1 MKQRPALI
9 QQNKLS
15 KPAYPLP
22 EHIKEMYKQTYN
34 DRSIQMEHVII
45 VFADT
50 HLKEDE
56 IEEFKGLVHA
66 CDMQIETVFTQL
78 LKTISFRT
86 YIGSGKCEEIH
97 AYIQENSVSYI
108 IFDHN
113 LTPLQIRN
121 LEECFE
127 IPVMDR
133 TELILTI
140 FEKRATSPT
149 SRLQVESARL
159 KKLLPRL
166 IGTNTQLGRQSA
178 SGKNKGSGEKQL
190 ELDRRRIKAR
200 IHEVRKE
207 LKEDAAHRENQRRAR
222 SKSPLPLV
230 ALTGYTNAGKS
241 TIMNR
246 FLQAEQ
252 ADSEKLILEKD
263 MLFATLDTAIRRINP
278 VGFAPFLL
286 SDTVGFVRNLPHELI
301 EAFHSTLEEIT
312 YADLIVIVVDA
323 SDDQVQM
330 QLDVTKKTLQE
341 IGAGD
346 IPTII
351 AWNKCDQNEYNYPVV
366 QQDMIYM
373 SANQETSIQSLLQ
386 TIEQRLFGDWRTYTL
401 RIPYEEAYKHQAL
414 TNIATMQAIEHKDD
428 GLYLTVTISNTHL
441 FDYRAYIITTP
452 NDTEPLR

>member
-1 MKQRPALI
+1 MKPRPDLI

-22 EHIKEMYKQTYN
+22 EHIKEMYKQKMH
-34 DRSIQMEHVII
+34 DRSSQMEHVII

-50 HLKEDE
+50 QLNKDE
-56 IEEFKGLVHA
+56 MEEFNGLVYA
-66 CDMQIETVFTQL
+66 CDMEIDITFTQL

-86 YIGSGKCEEIH
+86 YIGSGKCEEIRS
-97 AYIQENSVSYI
+97 YIQDHPVSYV

-140 FEKRATSPT
+140 FEKRAISPT
-149 SRLQVESARL
+149 ARLQVESARL

-178 SGKNKGSGEKQL
+178 SGKNKGTGEKQL

-200 IHEVRKE
+200 IHEVRRE

-222 SKSPLPLV
+222 AKSSLPLV

-246 FLQAEQ
+246 FLQIEQ
-252 ADSEKLILEKD
+252 ANEDKLILEKD
-263 MLFATLDTAIRRINP
+263 MLFATLDTAIRRISP
-278 VGFAPFLL
+278 SGFAPFLL

-312 YADLIVIVVDA
+312 YADLIIIVLDA
-323 SDDQVQM
+323 SDEHALM
-330 QLDVTKKTLQE
+330 QLDVTKKTLQDL
-341 IGAGD
+341 GANA
-346 IPTII
+346 IPSII
-351 AWNKCDQNEYNYPVV
+351 IWNKCDQTEYNYPCVRE
-366 QQDMIYM
+366 DMIYI
-373 SANQETSIQSLLQ
+373 SANHETSIQTLLQ
-386 TIEQRLFGDWRTYTL
+386 VIEQRLYGDWLTYTL
-401 RIPYEEAYKHQAL
+401 RIPYEEAYRYQELSA
-414 TNIATMQAIEHKDD
+414 IATIHSMEHKED
-428 GLYLTVTISNTHL
+428 GLYLTAMISNTHIPE
-441 FDYRAYIITTP
+441 YCSYIVASS
-452 NDTEPLR
+452 NVMK